1 MVYDLY
7 IYNTLTKQIEKF
19 EPLTPSRV
27 GFYSCGPTVY
37 NFTHLGHLRT
47 YILYDII
54 KRVLIFD
61 GYKVKHVMNITDV
74 GHLLS
79 DADEGEDKIE
89 KQAIK
94 EKKSAW
100 DIAEFYTKDFLNNL
114 KQTNIILPDIIA
126 PATKHI
132 DEQIALIKKIEQAG
146 FTYIISDGVY
156 FDTSKLPDYGILNK
170 QNQTEKQATQRI
182 EQSGEKK
189 NISDFALWK
198 FSPKNQTRAMEW
210 DSPWG
215 VGFPGWHIECA
226 AMSMKYLGDY
236 FDIHAGGVDHI
247 PVHHSN
253 EIAEAEAVTGKHLA
267 KYWIHGGFLNFS
279 GEKMSKSK
287 NNFIRLEDLQQYNI
301 SPLAVRYSMY
311 LGYYNK
317 TLDFNL
323 DSLYASS
330 TALNNLIEFIKRVLK
345 INQLYVAKKI
355 KIQNN
360 QDSQDALDHYE
371 EAFFRQVHNNF
382 DMPSAIEIVWN
393 LVKEYNKN
401 PMNYNPQK
409 VLDMLYKFDLIL
421 GLKLSDI
428 TLDTI
433 PQNIEKLAEER
444 WLAKNNQNWEEA
456 DRLRIHIQNEGYMI
470 DDFEN
475 FYLIKHIDK

>member
-170 QNQTEKQATQRI
+170 QNQTEKQVTQRI

-189 NISDFALWK
+189 NISDFAL
-198 FSPKNQTRAMEW
+198 
-210 DSPWG
+210 
-215 VGFPGWHIECA
+215 
-226 AMSMKYLGDY
+226 
-236 FDIHAGGVDHI
+236 
-247 PVHHSN
+247 
-253 EIAEAEAVTGKHLA
+253 
-267 KYWIHGGFLNFS
+267 
-279 GEKMSKSK
+279 
-287 NNFIRLEDLQQYNI
+287 
-301 SPLAVRYSMY
+301 
-311 LGYYNK
+311 
-317 TLDFNL
+317 
-323 DSLYASS
+323 
-330 TALNNLIEFIKRVLK
+330 
-345 INQLYVAKKI
+345 
-355 KIQNN
+355 
-360 QDSQDALDHYE
+360 
-371 EAFFRQVHNNF
+371 
-382 DMPSAIEIVWN
+382 
-393 LVKEYNKN
+393 
-401 PMNYNPQK
+401 
-409 VLDMLYKFDLIL
+409 
-421 GLKLSDI
+421 
-428 TLDTI
+428 
-433 PQNIEKLAEER
+433 
-444 WLAKNNQNWEEA
+444 
-456 DRLRIHIQNEGYMI
+456 
-470 DDFEN
+470 
-475 FYLIKHIDK
+475 